1 MKQLVVGCLLT
12 LAASP
17 TAFASAS
24 VQAAA
29 QATVADVRAAAA
41 AGRNDDAWAILD
53 RLPAEPA
60 TVAAAVELALAPKT
74 PLVAVTRL
82 PFLGDRT
89 ARMSLISSGISQGA
103 SAANDIRLT
112 ACAVVVRTSAD
123 AGCTEFLDAVTRGT
137 QGHAMD
143 RARLW
148 VLRRVMGEQPAALP
162 NGWEAAITG
171 SSAVE
176 AASWSELPPASR
188 VRLLEPMLVSQDR
201 ATLITALATLQAIPG
216 PEALAIWRR
225 LSAEGRL
232 TYPGA
237 RNQILVGLARH
248 GDPESVQVLAPIQG
262 QLPVSDRLTL
272 AQGRAERK
280 EPSGTPELVSLVN
293 IGAEHEALRAAEIL
307 ATLGAASSVL
317 PRVRTWVRDGS
328 SQLRERWLAVAARLD
343 LGATAEIVQRLTS
356 EDEAVRLAAAVAVTA
371 AAARRSRQTGL

>member
-1 MKQLVVGCLLT
+1 MKQLVVGCVLAV
-12 LAASP
+12 AASA

-24 VQAAA
+24 HPAAA

-41 AGRNDDAWAILD
+41 AGRTDEAWAILD
-53 RLPAEPA
+53 KLPAEPA

-89 ARMSLISSGISQGA
+89 ARMSLISPGA
-103 SAANDIRLT
+103 STTNDLRLT
-112 ACAVVVRTSAD
+112 ACAVIVKLSAD
-123 AGCTEFLDAVTRGT
+123 AGCTEFLDAVTRGS

-148 VLRRVMGEQPAALP
+148 VTRRLMGEQPAALP

-188 VRLLEPMLVSQDR
+188 VRLLEPLLLSQDR
-201 ATLITALATLQAIPG
+201 GTLISALATLQPIPG

-248 GDPESVQVLAPIQG
+248 GDPESVEALAPIQG
-262 QLPVSDRLTL
+262 QLPVSDRLVL

-307 ATLGAASSVL
+307 AALGSTSSISA
-317 PRVRTWVRDGS
+317 RVRTWVRDGS
-328 SQLRERWLAVAARLD
+328 GALRERWLALAARMD

-356 EDEAVRLAAAVAVTA
+356 EDEAVRLAAAVAVTT

>member
-1 MKQLVVGCLLT
+1 MMEFMKQMVAGCVVA
-12 LAASP
+12 LAVNA
-17 TAFASAS
+17 TAFADAS
-24 VQAAA
+24 SQAAA

-41 AGRNDDAWAILD
+41 AGRTDDAWAILD
-53 RLPAEPA
+53 KLPADAA

-89 ARMSLISSGISQGA
+89 ARMSLA
-103 SAANDIRLT
+103 STADDRRLT
-112 ACAVVVRTSAD
+112 ACAVVVRLSAD
-123 AGCTEFLDAVTRGT
+123 AACTEFLDAVTRGT
-137 QGHAMD
+137 RGHAVD

-148 VLRRVMGEQPAALP
+148 VTRRLMGGQPAAMP

-171 SSAVE
+171 SSALEV
-176 AASWSELPPASR
+176 AMWPELPPASR
-188 VRLLEPMLVSQDR
+188 VRLIEPLLSSQDP
-201 ATLITALATLQAIPG
+201 ATLISALVTLQAIPG

-225 LSAEGRL
+225 LSSEGRL

-237 RNQILVGLARH
+237 RTQILVGLARH
-248 GDPESVQVLAPIQG
+248 GDPESVKALAPHLG
-262 QLPVSDRLTL
+262 QLSVSDRLVL

-307 ATLGAASSVL
+307 ATLGGASSISA
-317 PRVRTWVRDGS
+317 RVRIWVRDGS
-328 SQLRERWLAVAARLD
+328 LPLRERWLAVAARLD
-343 LGATAEIVQRLTS
+343 LGATAEVVQRLTS
-356 EDEAVRLAAAVAVTA
+356 EDEAVRLAAAVAVTT

>member
-1 MKQLVVGCLLT
+1 MDVMKRLVAGCVLIVAVNAT
-12 LAASP
+12 
-17 TAFASAS
+17 AS
-24 VQAAA
+24 VGASQQAAA
-29 QATVADVRAAAA
+29 QPTVADVRAAAA
-41 AGRNDDAWAILD
+41 AGRTDDAWAMLD

-74 PLVAVTRL
+74 PLVAANRL

-89 ARMSLISSGISQGA
+89 ARMSFTNTNNEL
-103 SAANDIRLT
+103 RLA
-112 ACAVVVRTSAD
+112 ACAVVVRLSAD
-123 AGCTEFLDAVTRGT
+123 AACTTFLDALTRGT

-148 VLRRVMGEQPAALP
+148 VIRRVMGEQPAALP

-188 VRLLEPMLVSQDR
+188 VRLLEPLLLSQDR
-201 ATLITALATLQAIPG
+201 ATLISALATLQAIPG

-248 GDPESVQVLAPIQG
+248 GDPESVQVLVPIQG

-307 ATLGAASSVL
+307 ATLGTASSIA

-328 SQLRERWLAVAARLD
+328 SPLRERWLALAARMD